1 MSASSASST
10 TARKR
15 FQRFRQNANPD
26 GTMTLVEHLKEL
38 RRRVIISVIW
48 LVIATIIGF
57 IWYQSELFGLK
68 SLGEILRG
76 PYCELP
82 PDKRASLTLDGEC
95 RLIATTPFDMLLLR
109 LKVGALAGTV
119 LASPVWLYQIWG
131 FITPGLKANERKWTV
146 AFVFTAVFLFVLGAV
161 LAYVVVA
168 YGLEFLLTIGGEAQV
183 ATLSGAQY
191 FNFILGLL
199 VIFGVSFEVPLVI
212 MMLNVVEILTYDYI
226 KDKRRIIILVMFI
239 FAAVMTPGQDP
250 FSMLAL
256 ALSLTVLMEIAAQ
269 FCRINDKRRN
279 ISRPAWMDLDDEA
292 SAPLE
297 SAPEKLEPTTSFV
310 PTAEALETPEA
321 RQNYFDDII

>member
-1 MSASSASST
+1 
-10 TARKR
+10 
-15 FQRFRQNANPD
+15 
-26 GTMTLVEHLKEL
+26 MTLVEHLKEL

-57 IWYQSELFGLK
+57 IWYQTELFGLK

-82 PDKRASLTLDGEC
+82 PDKRAVLTLDGEC

-226 KDKRRIIILVMFI
+226 KDKRRIIILIMFI

-292 SAPLE
+292 STPLE
-297 SAPEKLEPTTSFV
+297 STPERLEPTTSFV
-310 PTAEALETPEA
+310 PTAEALDTTEA